1 MDPNQVLDQQFETDF
16 YNDFTSN
23 KGLNNHQQNDYVITP
38 ESNNNNNGTQNQD
51 LLSQKLKDINDEY
64 SQLYPHFN
72 PDNETN
78 FQLNDMDFDF
88 NVQQTNISQQ
98 LQQPLQQPL
107 QHHLQQPLQQ
117 PIKNEDNMEVD
128 DSPPFTL
135 ESDLYFDQ
143 GFDNNS
149 IITSNNLPA
158 KDFDSNRNRLSVISH
173 HNSSLRSPVHHDSP
187 YNEGSRV
194 SSYHNVQ
201 NAMENNV
208 FINNGRTYLD
218 SNDHQHQQ
226 FVGNRVRNGSIDSY
240 YAANAINQAH
250 LQHKFNELSPLT
262 TTTSNTHSISSAQSA
277 QPSFFSAHQ
286 YLSRNSIDQTR
297 PSQDLYGRP
306 SIEGQPSQQ
315 QRRYISFTNS
325 ITNIIPFMGD
335 KNQQR
340 SPPTVANQ
348 TQSLFNNNQQQQP
361 PQPAPPPPQKHLI
374 KSIFKSQQNEQ
385 LDDSVMLT
393 DSFLLMSPTKEEPE
407 EETPK
412 KVKSSKRSLFT
423 RFKTNKEEEE
433 QQQAPIVE
441 PVQESSGSSIMTSS
455 QVLEHS
461 TSDSSQTN
469 GLVEPDYAA
478 LFENVGKRK
487 PPNRKK
493 VKEET
498 PQQSSF
504 FTKNKKTTTA
514 SSQNSIGD
522 SASGTNISLSSSNT
536 SGIQKTS
543 TNESGESTSSN
554 TLPSTTTTMI
564 SSTTKRIL
572 GSKIMPK
579 NNKTK
584 KSIVKKEKI
593 IDEVPIIASL
603 DTPVATMISEG
614 VEVQVDLASLD
625 LPPDTKI
632 FPTSIIN
639 SKNRTRGRKENKEAD
654 LNDESKIYLCNY
666 CSRRFKRHEHLKRH
680 FRSLHTFE
688 KPYDC
693 SICNK
698 KFSRSDNLN
707 QHLKIHKLEEEEAQ
721 AAKLIENE

>member
-1 MDPNQVLDQQFETDF
+1 MDSNNVLDQQFESEF
-16 YNDFTSN
+16 YNDFTSH
-23 KGLNNHQQNDYVITP
+23 NHQQQNDYSITP
-38 ESNNNNNGTQNQD
+38 DSNNNNNINNLNNNNNQQQQD
-51 LLSQKLKDINDEY
+51 LLSSNLKDINDEY
-64 SQLYPHFN
+64 SQLYPQFN
-72 PDNETN
+72 SNNETTT
-78 FQLNDMDFDF
+78 FQINDIDFDF
-88 NVQQTNISQQ
+88 N
-98 LQQPLQQPL
+98 LQQPPQQ
-107 QHHLQQPLQQ
+107 Q
-117 PIKNEDNMEVD
+117 KEDEMEVD
-128 DSPPFTL
+128 DSPPFTI

-143 GFDNNS
+143 GLDNNS
-149 IITSNNLPA
+149 IITSNNNNNNHQ
-158 KDFDSNRNRLSVISH
+158 KENDSFKNRLSIISHGNISNH
-173 HNSSLRSPVHHDSP
+173 HNSSLRSPAHNESP
-187 YNEGSRV
+187 YNENSRV
-194 SSYHNVQ
+194 SSYQNVQ
-201 NAMENNV
+201 HAMENSV
-208 FINNGRTYLD
+208 FGRTYFD
-218 SNDHQHQQ
+218 NNNVEQQ

-262 TTTSNTHSISSAQSA
+262 TTTSNTHSISSNQSA
-277 QPSFFSAHQ
+277 QPSFFSAQQ
-286 YLSRNSIDQTR
+286 YLSRNSIDQPR

-306 SIEGQPSQQ
+306 SIDSQQSQQ

-325 ITNIIPFMGD
+325 ISNILPFMGD

-340 SPPTVANQ
+340 SPPTPVP
-348 TQSLFNNNQQQQP
+348 QSLFGNQQQQ
-361 PQPAPPPPQKHLI
+361 QQQQQQPPQKHLI
-374 KSIFKSQQNEQ
+374 KSIFKSQQSQPEMEDTN
-385 LDDSVMLT
+385 MLT

-412 KVKSSKRSLFT
+412 KTKSTKRSLFT

-433 QQQAPIVE
+433 QPQLQPIE
-441 PVQESSGSSIMTSS
+441 PTQESSESSIMTGSHN
-455 QVLEHS
+455 LEHS
-461 TSDSSQTN
+461 TSDSSQTIATT
-469 GLVEPDYAA
+469 EPDYAA

-487 PPNRKK
+487 PTNRKK
-493 VKEET
+493 IKEEPKE
-498 PQQSSF
+498 PQSLF
-504 FTKNKKTTTA
+504 FNKNKKPTT

-522 SASGTNISLSSSNT
+522 GASANNESISSSNA
-536 SGIQKTS
+536 SIIQKTS
-543 TNESGESTSSN
+543 TNESGESSA
-554 TLPSTTTTMI
+554 STPQPTTI
-564 SSTTKRIL
+564 SKRIL

-579 NNKTK
+579 SNKPK
-584 KSIVKKEKI
+584 KTIIKKEKI

-707 QHLKIHKLEEEEAQ
+707 QHLKIHKLEEEEA
-721 AAKLIENE
+721 ANNIKMETD